1 MPAVSVFCPGAGMER
16 GMSLIPIETM
26 AAQYGI
32 QIRGVIQ
39 IGAHSGQE
47 VPELIKNGVGRIHLV
62 EANSDLI
69 PGLQAMASSFEGQI
83 TISNVAIS
91 DANGYE
97 DFHVTS
103 FSQSS
108 SLLPLADHKIVYPKI
123 TEVTIVK
130 VRTETLDGNVTAN
143 NLDLRA
149 FNALF
154 IDVQG
159 AELKVLRGAKETL
172 SHLDIVITEVNFEEL
187 YQGCP
192 QIEDLDLF
200 LFDAGFA
207 RVATVTPY
215 HDSWG
220 DALYIR
226 TSRLSNPALLSLPKR
241 HKVSMPSLGANGR
254 FANQLFQY
262 LFLSLYALRSSCEPV
277 FPEFEAACFFE
288 VPFKPGRTSV
298 LAPMS
303 EVARGDAAIFLEAQE
318 PPRDIEL
325 WGYFQDITNA
335 HLRHRELAVRLLT
348 PKPEYKSALDEW
360 WVKVREKCGRVIG
373 LHIRR
378 GGLHAV

>member
-103 FSQSS
+103 ISQSS

-220 DALYIR
+220 
-226 TSRLSNPALLSLPKR
+226 
-241 HKVSMPSLGANGR
+241 MPST
-254 FANQLFQY
+254 Y
-262 LFLSLYALRSSCEPV
+262 
-277 FPEFEAACFFE
+277 
-288 VPFKPGRTSV
+288 
-298 LAPMS
+298 
-303 EVARGDAAIFLEAQE
+303 
-318 PPRDIEL
+318 EL
-325 WGYFQDITNA
+325 PASPI
-335 HLRHRELAVRLLT
+335 
-348 PKPEYKSALDEW
+348 
-360 WVKVREKCGRVIG
+360 
-373 LHIRR
+373 LHC
-378 GGLHAV
+378 